1 MRGWGSALATSRLDK
16 GCFGDG
22 GLPLSPILADV
33 QTILPVNRAL
43 ILKAIVLRGSVCAC
57 CSAMDGDETPR

>member
-33 QTILPVNRAL
+33 QNLYGIIPFLFKITDI
-43 ILKAIVLRGSVCAC
+43 KSLRIIAN
-57 CSAMDGDETPR
+57 